1 VREADAAV
9 LEKRRARIVARLD
22 RDNLPEDLSRPVM
35 TGSNLRYEMS
45 ARVQAMPCGGIGLIH
60 ELVRSIG
67 LAESIDERVEVFKRH
82 FPYHESDH
90 VLNLVYNVMTGGT
103 RLEDIERLRNDE
115 AYLNTLGCQRIPDPT
130 TAGDFLRRFAT
141 PDDAKALMNGINDA
155 RVRVWKKGLSR
166 AEKKLALI
174 DSDGTIAPT
183 TGECKQGMDISYKGE
198 WGYAPLLVSLAN
210 TQEVLF
216 TMNRSGNRPSHDGAV
231 EYMDAAIALV
241 RRGGFKRVRLRGDT
255 DFSLTHHFDRWH
267 EDRVEF
273 VFGMD
278 CTAALVARAEALSDK
293 DWKLLERPRHE
304 ASGERERPEN
314 VKDRIIAERGYTQL
328 VGDEEKVAEFSYRPA
343 ACKHSYR
350 VVALRKLIR
359 VEKRQQLLFYEQ
371 RFFFY
376 VSNVRKG
383 QLSGGQVVFDANARC
398 NQENVIEQL
407 KNGVQALRMP
417 SDNLVANWAYLV
429 IGSLAWNLKIWLGL
443 CLPKSEPAREIRRME
458 FRRFLTSVMLI
469 PCQVLSTARRMVLRI
484 LSYTLWAPVLLDGVP
499 YFRRWREA

>member
-1 VREADAAV
+1 MRGADAAV
-9 LEKRRARIVARLD
+9 LEERRGRIEARVD
-22 RDNLPEDLSRPVM
+22 RDNLPEDLSRPVIA
-35 TGSNLRYEMS
+35 GSNLRYEMS
-45 ARVQAMPCGGIGLIH
+45 ARVQATACGGIGLIH
-60 ELVRSIG
+60 EMVRSIG
-67 LAESIDERVEVFKRH
+67 LAQSIDEQVEVLRRH

-90 VLNLVYNVMTGGT
+90 VLNLTYNIMTGGT

-130 TAGDFLRRFAT
+130 TAGDFLRRFET

-155 RVRVWKKGLSR
+155 RVRVWKKGLTR
-166 AEKKLALI
+166 ADRKLALI
-174 DSDGTIAPT
+174 DTDGTIAPT
-183 TGECKQGMDISYKGE
+183 TGACKQGMDISYKGE

-231 EYMDAAIALV
+231 EYMDAAIDLV

-267 EDRVEF
+267 EDAVEF

-278 CTAALVARAEALSDK
+278 CTAALVTRAEALSDK
-293 DWKLLERPRHE
+293 DWKLLERRRNEPT
-304 ASGERERPEN
+304 GERERPEN
-314 VKDRIIAERGYTQL
+314 VKERIIVERGYTQL
-328 VGDEEKVAEFSYRPA
+328 VGDEETVAEFSYRPA
-343 ACKHSYR
+343 ACKRTYR

-359 VEKRQQLLFYEQ
+359 VEKHQQLLFYER

-376 VSNVRKG
+376 VSNVRND
-383 QLSGGQVVFDANARC
+383 QLSVEQVVFDANARC

-407 KNGVQALRMP
+407 KNGVQAMRMP
-417 SDNLVANWAYLV
+417 ADNLVANWAYLV

-458 FRRFLTSVMLI
+458 FRRFLTSVMMI
-469 PCQVLSTARRMVLRI
+469 PCQVLRTARRMVLRI
-484 LSYTLWAPVLLDGVP
+484 LSYTPWAPVLLDGVP
-499 YFRRWREA
+499 YFRRWRGA